1 MTNFQ
6 ILIEL
11 IQIRKYIV
19 QINTNNNKYVL
30 NIDLINTNETMKLQ
44 VQELK
49 Y

>member
-11 IQIRKYIV
+11 IRIRKYIV